1 MLFPQVAKLVKNL
14 PGNAEDARDMGLI
27 PESRSSPG
35 EGNGIPFQYSCL
47 VKIPWME
54 EPGRLQSM
62 GSQSV
67 GQD

>member
-47 VKIPWME
+47 GNPMNGEAWWATVHGVAESDMT
-54 EPGRLQSM
+54 
-62 GSQSV
+62 
-67 GQD
+67 